1 MEKQFTPA
9 FMQDNSWPENAK
21 KEFIAQLHKFNA
33 TVTEA
38 AHLVEGLTELYIPK
52 EDLSNQGEAT
62 QDKDLI

>member
-1 MEKQFTPA
+1 
-9 FMQDNSWPENAK
+9 MQDNSWPENAK

-52 EDLSNQGEAT
+52 EDLSN
-62 QDKDLI
+62 